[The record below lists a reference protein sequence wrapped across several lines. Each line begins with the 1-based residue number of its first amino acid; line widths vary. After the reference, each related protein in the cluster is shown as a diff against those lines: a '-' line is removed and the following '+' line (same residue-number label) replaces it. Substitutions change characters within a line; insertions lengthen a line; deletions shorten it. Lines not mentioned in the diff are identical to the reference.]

1 MRRIRGLRGR
11 VLKKL
16 EEKLGSSE
24 IGKEGVQDP
33 PQVELGPL
41 VDLYTKGKL
50 EEAMAAVKRMLVK
63 YPRSTAVYNI
73 KGAVEMVLKD
83 YERAIETFKVALQ
96 VDPFFAKAHMNLGLA
111 LTELNSF
118 DDAQVSYRK
127 AIEIKLFDF
136 PEAYNNNLGNL
147 FKQKGEL
154 DHALEN
160 YQKAIEIKPDF
171 AEAYNNLGTALSEKV
186 ILKTL

>member
-1 MRRIRGLRGR
+1 MMEQYWLSYADALIKLKRLDEAKALLKRAQDQGITGTG
-11 VLKKL
+11 LKKL

-24 IGKEGVQDP
+24 IGKEEVKDP

-83 YERAIETFKVALQ
+83 YEQAIETFKV
-96 VDPFFAKAHMNLGLA
+96 PFK
-111 LTELNSF
+111 
-118 DDAQVSYRK
+118 
-127 AIEIKLFDF
+127 
-136 PEAYNNNLGNL
+136 
-147 FKQKGEL
+147 
-154 DHALEN
+154 
-160 YQKAIEIKPDF
+160 
-171 AEAYNNLGTALSEKV
+171 
-186 ILKTL
+186 